1 MCAVTMVT
9 IIYIHHKRVICQLM
23 LVVGEDLNLGHFL
36 FDFAEIV
43 VVCNSG
49 GNVISL
55 STEGQNDI
63 CVK

>member
-9 IIYIHHKRVICQLM
+9 IIYIHQKRVICQLM
-23 LVVGEDLNLGHFL
+23 LVLGEDLNLGHFL

-49 GNVISL
+49 GKVISL